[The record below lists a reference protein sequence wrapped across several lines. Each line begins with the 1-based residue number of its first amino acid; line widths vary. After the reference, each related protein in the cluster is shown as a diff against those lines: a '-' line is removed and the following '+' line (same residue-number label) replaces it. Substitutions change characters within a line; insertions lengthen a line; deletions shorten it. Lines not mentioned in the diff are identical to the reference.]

1 MFCCGGGFLRVLGR
15 IATVNIEAVA
25 ALISALI
32 AGAALIASWFAWR
45 SSELRRDHVHQWGN
59 EAIREL
65 QSVELVCC
73 LPSHLL
79 AIQRKREI
87 MEEAVFR
94 TSILIEQGRLFFKN
108 SVIDDFGAE
117 KASAYRGY
125 RPKLLDELVVAHQ
138 IAVQWPEIAD
148 TEQVR
153 DVGEIAS
160 AAKREFVSLL
170 QKEVGRQRTVS
181 AETGKGGSGADL
193 DYRLDE
199 ITLRR
204 S

>member
-1 MFCCGGGFLRVLGR
+1 
-15 IATVNIEAVA
+15 
-25 ALISALI
+25 
-32 AGAALIASWFAWR
+32 
-45 SSELRRDHVHQWGN
+45 
-59 EAIREL
+59 
-65 QSVELVCC
+65 
-73 LPSHLL
+73 
-79 AIQRKREI
+79 
-87 MEEAVFR
+87 
-94 TSILIEQGRLFFKN
+94 
-108 SVIDDFGAE
+108 
-117 KASAYRGY
+117 
-125 RPKLLDELVVAHQ
+125 LDELVVAHQ